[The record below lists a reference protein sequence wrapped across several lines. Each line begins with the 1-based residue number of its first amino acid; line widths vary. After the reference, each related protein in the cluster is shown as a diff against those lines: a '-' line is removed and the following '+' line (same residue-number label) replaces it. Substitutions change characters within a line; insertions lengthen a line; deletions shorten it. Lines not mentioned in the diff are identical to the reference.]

1 MTVIEPR
8 KSSGTPATYGVDA
21 RQRILQ
27 EARRSPD
34 PEQDGTASWSLMT
47 LRRALRK
54 APDGLPAVS
63 TYTVRAVL
71 QEGGWSWPRTRTW
84 CETGTSHR
92 KRKSGE
98 RVKVVDPDAE
108 AKKS

>member
-1 MTVIEPR
+1 
-8 KSSGTPATYGVDA
+8 
-21 RQRILQ
+21 
-27 EARRSPD
+27 
-34 PEQDGTASWSLMT
+34 MT

-54 APDGLPAVS
+54 AADGLPAVS

-71 QEGGWSWPRTRTW
+71 KEAGWSWPRTRTW
-84 CETGTSHR
+84 CETGISTR

-98 RVKVVDPDAE
+98 RVKVIDPDAE